1 MTIFD
6 QVSLDDL
13 RARTS
18 IKWRAYPDDVLPCFV
33 AEMDVPQA
41 EPVIRAVTDAMRVGD
56 TGYDTPTAYAEA
68 LAPFAEQRWGWQ
80 IDVAACRTVPDVM
93 NGIVEVLRLCTD
105 PGDAVVINPP
115 VYPPFT
121 SFPEHAGRR
130 LVHAPLADGRL
141 DLGALE
147 RAFAQATAGGRRA
160 AYVLCHPHNPTGTVH
175 TADELRAVGDLARAA
190 GVTVIADEIHAPV
203 VLDGTFTP
211 TTTVIPEAIA
221 FHSASKAFNLA
232 GLRAAVAVPG
242 AATDLERLPEVVG
255 HGVMHLGTVAHAAA
269 YREGGAWLDDL
280 LDDLRANRDLLQGL
294 LAEQVPAARWQR
306 REGTYFAWIDL
317 SDAATAEE
325 PATTLLHRGRLAV
338 NPGLT
343 FGAEGAGFVR
353 LNFAASTATLT
364 EAIRRMA
371 HALAEG

>member
-6 QVSLDDL
+6 QVSLDAL
-13 RARTS
+13 RTRTS

-41 EPVIRAVTDAMRVGD
+41 EPVVRAVADAMRLGD

-141 DLGALE
+141 DLEALD
-147 RAFAQATAGGRRA
+147 RAFALATAGGRRA
-160 AYVLCHPHNPTGTVH
+160 AYVLCQPHNPTGTVH

-242 AATDLERLPEVVG
+242 AATDLDRLPEIVG
-255 HGVMHLGTVAHAAA
+255 HGVMHVGTVAHAAA
-269 YREGGAWLDDL
+269 YREGGAWLDSL
-280 LDDLRANRDLLQGL
+280 LDDLRVNRDLLRGL
-294 LAEQVPAARWQR
+294 LAEVPAARWKP
-306 REGTYFAWIDL
+306 EAGTYFAWIDL
-317 SDAATAEE
+317 SSAFAGEDPATA
-325 PATTLLHRGRLAV
+325 LLHRGRLAV
-338 NPGLT
+338 NPGPS
-343 FGAEGAGFVR
+343 FGEQGAGFVR

-364 EAIRRMA
+364 EAVRRIA
-371 HALAEG
+371 VALPTGM